1 MITLFR
7 RVREKLIGE
16 GKVRRYLIYAVGEIL
31 LVVIGILLA
40 LQINNW
46 NESRK
51 QDLAEQEFIEGV
63 KYDLSQDRDYIQMI
77 IQSAESK
84 FRLLDVLEREIF
96 FLYENDRPQ
105 LDSLVNTYFIAERT
119 FYPISGSFESAVSGN
134 ELSKFE
140 NKAFTSAVTKIYNSG
155 YARLKDNALETDSRW
170 FSNSKKYSRIR
181 RTESF
186 PEMNSEQMK
195 VFLDDIYSYNMML
208 EYYINVLRDTIV
220 MIDEVLN
227 ENQIK
232 DRS

>member
-1 MITLFR
+1 MEQNKIRTYFFYA
-7 RVREKLIGE
+7 IGE
-16 GKVRRYLIYAVGEIL
+16 VL

>member
-1 MITLFR
+1 MEQNKIRTYFFYA
-7 RVREKLIGE
+7 IGE
-16 GKVRRYLIYAVGEIL
+16 VL

-134 ELSKFE
+134 EISKFE
-140 NKAFTSAVTKIYNSG
+140 NKTFTSAVTKIYNSG